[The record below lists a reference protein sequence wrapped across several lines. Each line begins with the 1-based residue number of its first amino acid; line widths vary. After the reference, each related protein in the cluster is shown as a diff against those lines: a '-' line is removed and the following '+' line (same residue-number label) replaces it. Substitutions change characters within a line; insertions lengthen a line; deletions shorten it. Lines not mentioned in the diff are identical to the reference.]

1 MFERFTDRARTVM
14 AFASIEARR
23 LGHEYVGTE
32 HMLLGLVRE
41 ETGVAAHVLKGL
53 GVGPEAM
60 RKEIERITMAG
71 SAEIPPSNSSLPLT
85 PRAKST
91 LEYAVEEA
99 RALGHSYVG
108 TEHQLLGLL
117 REEVGIAA
125 QVLMNLGIN
134 LNQVRAEVV
143 QIVGHNVKP
152 HLSPPRCPSAAGQL
166 ISKDALLAFRAAL
179 ALSENGYIWLIDRL
193 RERRPMP

>member
-1 MFERFTDRARTVM
+1 MVEVSGRSSKFERFTDRARTVM
-14 AFASIEARR
+14 ALANIEARR

-41 ETGVAAHVLKGL
+41 EAGVAAHVLKNL
-53 GVGPEAM
+53 GVEPEAM
-60 RKEIERITMAG
+60 RKEIERITMTG

-85 PRAKST
+85 PRAKSA
-91 LEYAVEEA
+91 LEYAAEEA

-117 REEVGIAA
+117 REEVGVAA

-134 LNQVRAEVV
+134 LNQVRTEVV

-152 HLSPPRCPSAAGQL
+152 RSSAPRPTG
-166 ISKDALLAFRAAL
+166 
-179 ALSENGYIWLIDRL
+179 DRP
-193 RERRPMP
+193 RSQDRGDD